1 MSIALYRKY
10 RSQDFDEIVGQDHIT
25 NLLKSTI
32 KKQAISHAYLFVG
45 SRGTGKTST
54 ARIFS
59 KAVNCLQPTEQGN
72 PCNEC
77 KVCKSINSGKFLDLV
92 EIDAASNRGIDK
104 IRELKEKLEF
114 SPVEGKYKVYIVDE
128 VHMLTKEAFNALLKT
143 LEEPPKHVIFILAT
157 TEVHK
162 LPSTILSRCQR
173 YDFKLGTDKQIEQV
187 LLNVAK
193 GEDIELADE
202 ALDLL
207 VKSAQGSY
215 RDGLSFLDI
224 VVSGQMID
232 KSSDKDAKL
241 ISEEE
246 VRKILGL
253 PEKLAVEEFINHIV
267 EGKDKRAVIL
277 LRDLESRGINFQQ
290 FVKEILEVLRKELVN
305 SITEKDIKFH
315 MNKKQILQLIKLFIE
330 VDRDLYY
337 SSVQGLPLEM
347 AVVQSEKIFPEE
359 DIKEEQE
366 STEEED
372 GGEDIE
378 EEDEIETDSEDSLL
392 DDGVEDSEE
401 TKVELKVESKTSE
414 PDEVE
419 VKLKKKISEVKKE
432 NSNST
437 GDIKSMKDIKSK
449 WKEIRTF
456 VKKENKHLYA
466 ILQGAKLKEF
476 THGVLKMSVS
486 YKYHKETLESVKSRT
501 MLHAACNSIYGCSI
515 NYECIIEKRKI
526 NKAKKN
532 SPLDLGI
539 VQQVK
544 QTVQKK
550 VKNKKN
556 QNDGVSKSQVEEI
569 FADL

>member
-25 NLLKSTI
+25 DLLKSAI

-77 KVCKSINSGKFLDLV
+77 KICKSINSGKFMDLV

-114 SPVEGKYKVYIVDE
+114 SPVEGKYKVYIIDE

-173 YDFKLGTDKQIEQV
+173 YDFKLGTDKQIEEV
-187 LLNVAK
+187 LLKASQ
-193 GEDIELADE
+193 GEEVELANE
-202 ALDLL
+202 ALELL

-232 KSSDKDAKL
+232 KSLDKNAKL
-241 ISEEE
+241 INEEE

-253 PEKLAVEEFINHIV
+253 PEKLAVEDFIKYLV
-267 EGKDKRAVIL
+267 RGKEKKAVTL
-277 LRDLESRGINFQQ
+277 LKELESRGINFQQ

-305 SITEKDIKFH
+305 SITEGDTRFE

-347 AVVQSEKIFPEE
+347 AVVQSERIFPEA

-378 EEDEIETDSEDSLL
+378 EDDEVETDN
-392 DDGVEDSEE
+392 
-401 TKVELKVESKTSE
+401 
-414 PDEVE
+414 DEVE
-419 VKLKKKISEVKKE
+419 VDSNDDNVEEDEEEKPDSEFKVDSNDDRKEQNKSDTLKSDNQSTVKSIE
-432 NSNST
+432 
-437 GDIKSMKDIKSK
+437 DIKCK

-476 THGVLKMSVS
+476 SQGILRMSVS

-501 MLHAACNSIYGCSI
+501 MLHAACNNIYGCPI
-515 NYECIIEKRKI
+515 NYECVIEKRKI
-526 NKAKKN
+526 NKTKKN

-544 QTVQKK
+544 KTVQKK
-550 VKNKKN
+550 VEKKKEN
-556 QNDGVSKSQVEEI
+556 NGVSKSQVEEI